1 MGKTIL
7 FSPVGGTDPIS
18 WKNLHDGAMLH
29 IARVY
34 RPDKIILYLSAEML
48 AFHRSDN
55 RYVYCL
61 EKLARLQNR
70 EMPEIE
76 IIERPELRNVQHF
89 DIFFDEFWKCINQI
103 TDEMAEDDELLLNV
117 SSGTP
122 AMKSGLEVLQTI
134 RGFSR
139 KTRLIQV
146 DTPTKKMNEHE
157 HEGFDVELAWELNA
171 DNVPDFKDR
180 CHEFECHSLKN
191 IQDEE
196 IIKQLVKDYDYRAAM
211 AVTKDM
217 PEPNPAYLDKLKLAR
232 ARQLL
237 DFSTVTKLEKKTG
250 MDVTPV
256 KGGDARK
263 SFEYALLLWIK
274 KDRREYVDFCR
285 ALTPLIVDLFE
296 QILRRQCKI
305 DINDYTRWVFPKW
318 VTRKCEEEGLSLKKR
333 EERREIERQYGKNKN
348 RQWDMK
354 KIEKNQAVY
363 SALQD
368 GYRKGFSGKNI
379 GSDHLLK
386 LIEAFCDN
394 RDIRDT
400 AARIREVEEAIRN
413 DSAHEMVSVTEEA
426 IAQRTGLTTDKI
438 LKLIK
443 RLFDGTGYPIKDA
456 DWDSYHAMNRAII
469 CAVDAGN

>member
-18 WKNLHDGAMLH
+18 WSNGYDGAMLH

-34 RPDKIILYLSAEML
+34 RPDKIILYLSAEMME
-48 AFHRSDN
+48 FHEKDD
-55 RYVYCL
+55 RYMYCL

-70 EMPEIE
+70 AMPAIE
-76 IIERPELRNVQHF
+76 IIERPELRNVQYF
-89 DIFFDEFWKCINQI
+89 DIFFDEFWEKISQI

-146 DTPTKKMNEHE
+146 DTPTKKMNEHA
-157 HEGFDVELAWELNA
+157 HEGFDVELAWEVDVDNA
-171 DNVPDFKDR
+171 PDFKNR

-211 AVTKDM
+211 AVAKDM
-217 PEPNPAYLDKLKLAR
+217 PEPDPAYLDKLKLAR

-256 KGGDARK
+256 KSGDARK

-296 QILRRQCKI
+296 QILCCQCKI
-305 DINDYTRWVFPKW
+305 DINQYVYGDFPGWVR
-318 VTRKCEEEGLSLKKR
+318 RKCEEEGWNEGEREKRFRGAKICKWHKGRLKQDEK
-333 EERREIERQYGKNKN
+333 IFSVFQKAYSSGVAN
-348 RQWDMK
+348 R
-354 KIEKNQAVY
+354 
-363 SALQD
+363 
-368 GYRKGFSGKNI
+368 NI
-379 GSDHLLK
+379 SSDHLLK
-386 LIEAFCDN
+386 LIEEFCKN
-394 RDIRDT
+394 RAIQD
-400 AARIREVEEAIRN
+400 AAKQIREVEEAIRN
-413 DSAHEMVSVTEEA
+413 DSAHEMVSVTEDVIEH
-426 IAQRTGLTTDKI
+426 RTGLTTDKI

-443 RLFDGTGYPIKDA
+443 RLFGYTGYGIKEA
-456 DWDSYHAMNRAII
+456 DWHSYQAMNQEIVQAI
-469 CAVDAGN
+469 DAGK

>member
-18 WKNLHDGAMLH
+18 WSNGYDGAMLH

-34 RPDKIILYLSAEML
+34 RPDKIILYLSAEIL
-48 AFHRSDN
+48 ALHKKDN

-70 EMPEIE
+70 AMPAIE

-89 DIFFDEFWKCINQI
+89 DIFFDEFWERISQI
-103 TDEMAEDDELLLNV
+103 TDEMAADDELLLNV

-146 DTPTKKMNEHE
+146 DTPTKKMNEHA
-157 HEGFDVELAWELNA
+157 HEGFDVELAWEVDVDNA
-171 DNVPDFKDR
+171 PDFKNR

-211 AVTKDM
+211 AVAKDM
-217 PEPNPAYLDKLKLAR
+217 PEPDPAYLDKLKLAR

-256 KGGDARK
+256 KSGDARK

-305 DINDYTRWVFPKW
+305 DINDYAQRVFPKW
-318 VTRKCEEEGLSLKKR
+318 VTRKCKAAGWSHREKEKR
-333 EERREIERQYGKNKN
+333 FGRDKVRK
-348 RQWDMK
+348 WD
-354 KIEKNQAVY
+354 VDRL
-363 SALQD
+363 LQD
-368 GYRKGFSGKNI
+368 KKLIDALDAAYPGGFSAQDI
-379 GSDHLLK
+379 SAAHLLA
-386 LIEAFCDN
+386 LIEEFVAD
-394 RDIRDT
+394 DQAKE
-400 AARIREVEEAIRN
+400 AARSLREVEEAIRN
-413 DSAHEMVSVTEEA
+413 DSAHEMISVTEEV
-426 IAQRTGLTTDKI
+426 IAQRTGLTTDEI

-443 RLFDGTGYPIKDA
+443 RLFGYTGYGIKEA
-456 DWDSYHAMNRAII
+456 DWHSYQAMNQEIVQAI
-469 CAVDAGN
+469 DAGK

>member
-1 MGKTIL
+1 MGKSIL

-18 WKNLHDGAMLH
+18 WTNGYDGAMMH

-103 TDEMAEDDELLLNV
+103 TDEMTEDDELLLNV

-157 HEGFDVELAWELNA
+157 HEGFDVELAWEVDV
-171 DNVPDFKDR
+171 DNESDFKNR
-180 CHEFECHSLKN
+180 CHEFECRSLKN

-211 AVTKDM
+211 AVAKDM
-217 PEPNPAYLDKLKLAR
+217 PVPDPAYLDKLKLAR

-237 DFSTVTKLEKKTG
+237 DFSAVTKLEKKTG

-256 KGGDARK
+256 KGSDARK

-274 KDRREYVDFCR
+274 KDRKEYVDFCR

-296 QILRRQCKI
+296 QILRDQCKI
-305 DINDYTRWVFPKW
+305 DVNQYVYRDFPGWVK
-318 VTRKCEEEGLSLKKR
+318 RKCREEGLPRKER
-333 EERREIERQYGKNKN
+333 ERRYGKTES

-354 KIEKNQAVY
+354 KLEKDQSVY

-368 GYRKGFSGKNI
+368 GYRNGFSGKNI

-386 LIEAFCDN
+386 LIKAFCDN

-400 AARIREVEEAIRN
+400 AVRIREVEEAIRN

-426 IAQRTGLTTDKI
+426 IKQRTGLTTDEI

-443 RLFDGTGYPIKDA
+443 RLFDGTGYHIKDA